1 MKQRLGTD
9 PPTLLVGA
17 VRGLESETPALWA
30 ALEDFAPQ
38 ELALS
43 LSEDELAS
51 LRRYFPPEGP
61 EPLVPLSPS
70 EMGYARGLCRFGEV
84 RVPSPSFLLALTWA
98 EARHLPVRSLDPGDE
113 HYSELY
119 VRNIGYFDLL
129 RRNRSER
136 SLARAPPVRPDAE
149 SYAVEWEARLG
160 RSAGSRRLE
169 RARAEFSSE
178 RVRALRRGLGPRGR
192 LALVVDIERF
202 ASLEPALGLSGA
214 DAPLPSE
221 VPRPLGD

>member
-1 MKQRLGTD
+1 MKQRLGAD

-17 VRGLESETPALWA
+17 VRGLESETRPLLS

-38 ELALS
+38 EVALS
-43 LSEDELAS
+43 LSEEELAS
-51 LRRYFPPEGP
+51 LRSYFPPDGP

-84 RVPSPSFLLALTWA
+84 RVPSPSFLFTLTWA

-149 SYAVEWEARLG
+149 GYAEEWESRLG

-169 RARAEFSSE
+169 RARAGFASD
-178 RVRALRRGLGPRGR
+178 RVQALRRALGPGGR

-202 ASLEPALGLSGA
+202 GSLEPVLSP
-214 DAPLPSE
+214 APPGTPVPPEVLRLP
-221 VPRPLGD
+221 GD